1 MSNTKRDVQRLLG
14 IYRAAKLHQYA
25 PLCSYDR
32 VFIDPKEGHVGMYA
46 PTSAGG
52 ALRIS
57 TKYDAETE
65 TRDFCARQSTHKA
78 MYDALRQ
85 GHMNADPST
94 LGTNLRNVAAA
105 RTVANGT
112 MDQFDG
118 SLGVAKIKIDDAMR
132 TKLRNVFG
140 FAAAAYAQGRDSPP
154 AWLSGVLID
163 LSTQTMVATD
173 GCSLCTVKIG
183 KLEWGVFAAPEAIA
197 NHQQF
202 LLSAEFVRLLL
213 SKTVGVVTLSL
224 RASKDFQWA
233 YALSD
238 HTRIT
243 ERLSKHLYPTYQRTI
258 PRVDGRYE
266 AWVKFVD
273 PHCAELK
280 RYISSCRA
288 TKRLPLLRLALSLN
302 GQMLWAYEF
311 TDTGYGPLIAIGDVK
326 PVDTP
331 CLAPRLYQGVG
342 LDAKR
347 LLHALQTLDR
357 NVTIFIPVDRLED
370 RLPLRS
376 QWEPWMLTT
385 DDYVV
390 VISPARID

>member
-32 VFIDPKEGHVGMYA
+32 VFIDPKEGHVVMYA
-46 PTSAGG
+46 PTSIGG

-57 TKYDAETE
+57 TKYDVE
-65 TRDFCARQSTHKA
+65 TRGFCARQSTHKELYA
-78 MYDALRQ
+78 ALRS

-94 LGTNLRNVAAA
+94 LGTNLRDVAAA

-112 MDQFDG
+112 MDQFAD
-118 SLGVAKIKIDDAMR
+118 SLEVARIKIDDALR

-140 FAAAAYAQGRDSPP
+140 FAAAVSTRGRAQVPS
-154 AWLSGVLID
+154 WLSSVLID
-163 LSTQTMVATD
+163 LTAQKMVATD
-173 GCSLCTVKIG
+173 GSSLCTVKID

-202 LLSAEFVRLLL
+202 LLSAAFVRLLL
-213 SKTVGVVTLSL
+213 SKDVGAVTLSL
-224 RASKDFQWA
+224 RESKDHKWA

-238 HTRIT
+238 NTRIT
-243 ERLSKHLYPTYQRTI
+243 ERLSKHVYSDYRRVI

-280 RYISSCRA
+280 RYIDHCRDID
-288 TKRLPLLRLALSLN
+288 RLPLLRLALSLN
-302 GQMLWAYEF
+302 GQTLWAYEHGGVPH
-311 TDTGYGPLIAIGDVK
+311 TPLLTFSDVK

-331 CLAPRLYQGVG
+331 SLTQRLYDDVG

-347 LLHALQTLDR
+347 LLHALQMLSR
-357 NVTIFIPVDRLED
+357 CVSIFIPVDRMEN
-370 RLPLRS
+370 RLPLHNR
-376 QWEPWMLTT
+376 WEPWMFTT
-385 DDYVV
+385 NDYVV
-390 VISPARID
+390 VVAPAKLN